1 MKGSISEA
9 TSSKLPITAAGLLR
23 SDGLWPR
30 RILRS
35 QSSQWVAS
43 PSLVIHTK
51 KLSRDGGLAVRR
63 FWPPDNGGQL
73 RSARTAGICEWKRL
87 LRNDAGL
94 GCSVFIF
101 RRRL

>member
-23 SDGLWPR
+23 SNGLWPR

-35 QSSQWVAS
+35 QSSQWVAL

-51 KLSRDGGLAVRR
+51 KLSSDGGPAVRR
-63 FWPPDNGGQL
+63 FWPLDNGGQL
-73 RSARTAGICEWKRL
+73 LSARTGVICEWKRL
-87 LRNDAGL
+87 LRNVAGL
-94 GCSVFIF
+94 RCSVFIF
-101 RRRL
+101 GRRL